1 MTALEAQ
8 AHLMNLWQNCR
19 TKLDELFYYAEQEDL
34 KKRLPAKGS
43 WSVSEVFF
51 HLNLLNAAYLENMPK
66 AEQLKDA
73 EGSRVLKRSFLGKQ
87 LERSMALKPDGGM
100 RMKTKTPAATD
111 PIAAQKRG
119 HALVENVV
127 FQELLSDL
135 DSIKKYIELL
145 DQKALEKE
153 KVATLFPILK
163 INAADALFVLLEH
176 ELRHIAQAKRILE
189 A

>member
-8 AHLMNLWQNCR
+8 NHLMNLWQNCR
-19 TKLDELFYYAEQEDL
+19 NKLDALFYYAEQEDL
-34 KKRLPAKGS
+34 KKRLPQKGS

-51 HLNLLNAAYLENMPK
+51 HLNLLNAAYLEKMPK
-66 AEQLKDA
+66 AELLQDA
-73 EGSRVLKRSFLGKQ
+73 EGSRVLKRSFLGQQ
-87 LERSMALKPDGGM
+87 LERSMALKPDGSM
-100 RMKTKTPAATD
+100 RMKSKTPALTN

-135 DSIKKYIELL
+135 DSLKKYIDLL
-145 DQKALEKE
+145 DQKALERE
-153 KVATLFPILK
+153 KVPTLFPLLK

-176 ELRHIAQAKRILE
+176 ELRHIAQAQRIVE